1 MEPEALKI
9 WEHFLET
16 FNQAERKTKR
26 LVQPFY
32 GTPDQVYAN
41 AETIKA
47 ADHWK
52 KNKNSFLN
60 QTDESDVS
68 SKTLA
73 VLKCDW
79 TWNNL
84 GFDLSSK
91 FIIFRHAR
99 DCRETLIQ
107 TISP

>member
-1 MEPEALKI
+1 MYFSSDFTINHDLILTNFSRMEPEALKI

-47 ADHWK
+47 A
-52 KNKNSFLN
+52 KN
-60 QTDESDVS
+60 
-68 SKTLA
+68 
-73 VLKCDW
+73 
-79 TWNNL
+79 
-84 GFDLSSK
+84 
-91 FIIFRHAR
+91 
-99 DCRETLIQ
+99 
-107 TISP
+107 

>member
-1 MEPEALKI
+1 MDFSLDYTVNHDFILTNLSRMEPEALKI

-47 ADHWK
+47 A
-52 KNKNSFLN
+52 KN
-60 QTDESDVS
+60 
-68 SKTLA
+68 
-73 VLKCDW
+73 
-79 TWNNL
+79 
-84 GFDLSSK
+84 
-91 FIIFRHAR
+91 
-99 DCRETLIQ
+99 
-107 TISP
+107 